1 MVRSNEGLSMLR
13 VQGCIYYQHDLRM
26 LAAAACICI
35 FGCITARA
43 MVLRAGSYSQSRT
56 RLAWLLGAGA
66 VSGAGVW
73 ATHFVAMLAY
83 DISLPMSFD
92 LGLTILSV
100 LMAMAIS
107 AAGFALSFSRAG
119 GAVGGMVV
127 GSAVL
132 AMHYTGMAAL
142 QLPAVEIWNT
152 QLVAASILIG
162 VSVGGL
168 AGHFAALPPGRFN
181 NVATVTLRVLAI
193 LGVHFTAMAAVRY
206 LPVSGARITHP
217 LAMSSTI
224 MAVLVAAAGMFIVGQ
239 ALIMVLVD
247 RHLSRR
253 AQGEEQRLRNHIVE
267 LETTQRALEKTS
279 NELTVALDQAGQA
292 SKAKSEFLASMSH
305 ELRTPLN
312 AVIGFSDAMVMEI
325 FGPMSDRYKN
335 YASDIRSSGAHL
347 LALINDVLDLSRLDA
362 GHAELREE
370 VFGLPELVGEAVR
383 MIQDQAQKAG
393 LALSTDI
400 ADGLPALKA
409 DRRRIK
415 QVLVNLLSNAVKFT
429 PNGGGVAI
437 SARLTGTG
445 LTVAVADS
453 GIGIAAEDIPKAL
466 EVFGQV
472 DSSLAR
478 KYEGTG
484 LGLPLSKQLMELHGG
499 TLSLES
505 LANVGT
511 TVSITL
517 PRERLVARG
526 LVAAA

>member
-1 MVRSNEGLSMLR
+1 MVLAEEGLFMLL
-13 VQGCIYYQHDLRM
+13 VLGCVYYQHDLRL
-26 LAAAACICI
+26 LAAAACVCI
-35 FGCITARA
+35 FACITARA
-43 MVLRAGSYSQSRT
+43 MVLRAGASQEMQT
-56 RLAWLLGAGA
+56 RVIWLLGAGM

-83 DISLPMSFD
+83 DISLPMRFD
-92 LGLTILSV
+92 LGLTFLSV
-100 LMAMAIS
+100 VMAMAIS

-142 QLPAVEIWNT
+142 RLPAEAIWNH

-162 VSVGGL
+162 VSIGGL
-168 AGHFAALPPGRFN
+168 AGHFAVLPPTRFN
-181 NVATVTLRVLAI
+181 NLVTVSLRVLAI
-193 LGVHFTAMAAVRY
+193 LGVHFTAMTAVQF
-206 LPVSGARITHP
+206 LPSAGARDIHP
-217 LAMSSTI
+217 LAVSPTT
-224 MAVLVAAAGMFIVGQ
+224 MAVLVIAAGMFIVGQ
-239 ALIMVLVD
+239 ALVMVLVD
-247 RHLSRR
+247 RHLAMR
-253 AQGEEQRLRNHIVE
+253 AKGEEQRLRDHIAE
-267 LETTQRALEKTS
+267 LERTQRALEKTS
-279 NELTVALDQAGQA
+279 DELVVALGKAAEA

-325 FGPMSDRYKN
+325 FGSMGARYKD

-347 LALINDVLDLSRLDA
+347 LSLINDVLDLTRLDA
-362 GHAELREE
+362 GQAELREE
-370 VFGLPELVGEAVR
+370 VFGLPELIGESLR
-383 MIQDQAQKAG
+383 MIQSQAQKADI
-393 LALSTDI
+393 ALTTGI

-409 DRRRIK
+409 DKRRVK

-429 PNGGGVAI
+429 PTGGQVRI
-437 SARLTGTG
+437 SAQLSEMG
-445 LTVAVADS
+445 LTLAVADN
-453 GIGIAAEDIPKAL
+453 GIGIADEDIPKAL

-505 LANVGT
+505 RVNVGT
-511 TVSITL
+511 IVSVTL
-517 PRERLVARG
+517 PRERLVARA
-526 LVAAA
+526 LVAA